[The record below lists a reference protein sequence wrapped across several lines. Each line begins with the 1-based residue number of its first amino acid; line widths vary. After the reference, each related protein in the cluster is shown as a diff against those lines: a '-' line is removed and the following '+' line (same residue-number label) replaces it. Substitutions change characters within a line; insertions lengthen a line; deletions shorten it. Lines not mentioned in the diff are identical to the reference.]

1 MAATR
6 GRHISKARGAR
17 GDGRTRDDGER
28 RDGGQARAGDKTRDR
43 GKPPRAHR
51 GAGERSSAE
60 ERREE
65 ILAAA
70 IQEFARFGLYG
81 TAVDAIAERV
91 GISQPYIFRLF
102 GTKKELFLAATRQ
115 VCGKIQQAFGD
126 AARSSPEQP
135 LEAMGRAYVPLL
147 SSRAELLVLLH
158 AFAASEDPEVRDAV
172 SARYEELWQFVSKA
186 SGATRT
192 QVRDFFAAGMGM
204 TVGAALELNH
214 LFAPVPDEQDCD

>member
-1 MAATR
+1 METAPGAGRADGQRRTAAK
-6 GRHISKARGAR
+6 KAGS
-17 GDGRTRDDGER
+17 RTER
-28 RDGGQARAGDKTRDR
+28 
-43 GKPPRAHR
+43 KPV
-51 GAGERSSAE
+51 GERSNANV
-60 ERREE
+60 RREE

-70 IQEFARFGLYG
+70 IEEFARFGLYG

-102 GTKKELFLAATRQ
+102 GTKKELFIAAARQ
-115 VCGKIQQAFGD
+115 VCGRIQEAF
-126 AARSSPEQP
+126 ANALKSSPEQP

-158 AFAASEDPEVRDAV
+158 AFAASEDPGVKRAV
-172 SARYEELWQFVSKA
+172 SARYEELWDFVTKA

-204 TVGAALELNH
+204 TVGAALGLNR
-214 LFAPVPDEQDCD
+214 LFAPAHGREDCD

>member
-1 MAATR
+1 MTKAGTNPGKSGTR
-6 GRHISKARGAR
+6 ARKTEAEAKGKGR
-17 GDGRTRDDGER
+17 
-28 RDGGQARAGDKTRDR
+28 
-43 GKPPRAHR
+43 R

-70 IQEFARFGLYG
+70 IEEFARFGLYG
-81 TAVDAIAERV
+81 TSVDAIAERV

-102 GTKKELFLAATRQ
+102 GTKKELFIAAALQ
-115 VCGKIQQAFGD
+115 VCGRIQQAFGD
-126 AARSSPEQP
+126 AVRASPDRP
-135 LEAMGRAYVPLL
+135 LDAMGHAYVPLL

-158 AFAASEDPEVRDAV
+158 AFAASEDPEVKAVV
-172 SARYEELWQFVSKA
+172 SARYEELWDFVAKA

-204 TVGAALELNH
+204 TVGAALGLNR
-214 LFAPVPDEQDCD
+214 LFAPTPKGQDCD

>member
-1 MAATR
+1 MLKAGADPR
-6 GRHISKARGAR
+6 KAGGNPRKAGAEAKGKGR
-17 GDGRTRDDGER
+17 
-28 RDGGQARAGDKTRDR
+28 
-43 GKPPRAHR
+43 R

-81 TAVDAIAERV
+81 TSVDTIAERV

-102 GTKKELFLAATRQ
+102 GTKKELFIAAALQ
-115 VCGKIQQAFGD
+115 VCGRIQKAFGD
-126 AARSSPEQP
+126 AVRSGPDRP
-135 LEAMGRAYVPLL
+135 LDAMGHAYLPLL

-158 AFAASEDPEVRDAV
+158 AFAASEDPEVKAAV
-172 SARYEELWQFVSKA
+172 GARYEELWDFVAKA

-204 TVGAALELNH
+204 TVGAALGLNR
-214 LFAPVPDEQDCD
+214 LFSPVQEEPECD

>member
-1 MAATR
+1 MSKAGAGPRKAGAKAGNTGEARAHGR
-6 GRHISKARGAR
+6 GSKAR
-17 GDGRTRDDGER
+17 
-28 RDGGQARAGDKTRDR
+28 
-43 GKPPRAHR
+43 
-51 GAGERSSAE
+51 ERSSAE

-81 TAVDAIAERV
+81 TSVDAIAERV

-102 GTKKELFLAATRQ
+102 GTKKDLFIAAALQ
-115 VCGKIQQAFGD
+115 VCGRIQQAFGD
-126 AARSSPEQP
+126 AARAGRDRP
-135 LEAMGRAYVPLL
+135 LEAMGHAYFSLL

-158 AFAASEDPEVRDAV
+158 AFAASEDPEVKAAV
-172 SARYEELWQFVSKA
+172 SARYEELWNFVAKT

-204 TVGAALELNH
+204 TVGAALGLSR
-214 LFAPVPDEQDCD
+214 LFSPVREERESQ